1 MAKNIFQLIIE
12 TIFWI
17 LIVIFIYQL
26 ILKIT
31 GHSPTDLT
39 VLYTG
44 FGVIAAHLLTLT
56 YKTGSFSG
64 RVEGFMDNTKESFK
78 RMKWDINN
86 LKNDITDLKKDML
99 DIKKMLR

>member
-1 MAKNIFQLIIE
+1 MVKDIFQLIIE

-56 YKTGSFSG
+56 YKFG

-78 RMKWDINN
+78 RMKDDIGD
-86 LKNDITDLKKDML
+86 LKKDITDLKKDML
-99 DIKKMLR
+99 DIKKLLR